1 MGSSYCNLIY
11 HMVFS
16 TKGRK
21 MWIDP
26 TIEAR
31 LHEYLGGAIRGEGGV
46 PFRVGGIEDH
56 VHILAKLRQT
66 KLVCDVLRDI
76 KANSSG
82 WVHKTFPGYEGF
94 AWQQGY
100 GAFTVS
106 ASHIESVSKYIDNQ
120 REHHKHMTFQ
130 EEFIGLLEK
139 HGIEYDERYLWD

>member
-1 MGSSYCNLIY
+1 MSSSYCNLIY

-21 MWIDP
+21 PWIDDH
-26 TIEAR
+26 IEAR

-46 PFRVGGIEDH
+46 SFHVGGMEDH

-66 KLVCDVLRDI
+66 KAICNVLRDI

-82 WVHKTFPGYEGF
+82 WVHETFPGYEDF
-94 AWQQGY
+94 AWQSGY

-106 ASHIESVSKYIDNQ
+106 ASQIESVAAYIDNQ

-130 EEFIGLLEK
+130 EEFIQLLEK